1 MSLTILDEVTKT
13 SIELLLKEPFYAHFF
28 STLNKEVVPIG
39 HPVATMAVGL
49 RHTSFVLI
57 INEQFWSSV
66 LTNQKHRYGVVKHE
80 VLHLIFNHLLKSVK
94 ENDKNSLLL
103 NIAMDLVV
111 NQYILSDYLPE
122 YSIFLDTFP
131 DLDLEKDQTYFY
143 YYQKLKVLEED
154 IENQVGL
161 YDSISAK
168 NLENIKK
175 QSCGLERHIA
185 WDEFKAMSNT
195 ERELLDIQL
204 KNSIR
209 IARSKTSEKTY
220 SQLPRGVRITIDEIL
235 LNNKPIVDWRRVL
248 RLFSESSVK
257 TKIRNTLKKA
267 SKRYGTTPGL
277 KIVQRHKILV
287 VLDTS
292 GSILQDEL
300 KDFFSEVR
308 FMWKRGAEVY
318 IVECDSVIHKKYWY
332 KGVHPNVVYGG
343 GGTSFDLPLKF
354 ANEEFHPDAIVYFT
368 DGIAMPPTIVSKAP
382 ILWVISKNG
391 IAIES
396 EHFTNL
402 KGRKAKIL

>member
-1 MSLTILDEVTKT
+1 
-13 SIELLLKEPFYAHFF
+13 
-28 STLNKEVVPIG
+28 
-39 HPVATMAVGL
+39 
-49 RHTSFVLI
+49 
-57 INEQFWSSV
+57 
-66 LTNQKHRYGVVKHE
+66 
-80 VLHLIFNHLLKSVK
+80 
-94 ENDKNSLLL
+94 
-103 NIAMDLVV
+103 
-111 NQYILSDYLPE
+111 
-122 YSIFLDTFP
+122 
-131 DLDLEKDQTYFY
+131 
-143 YYQKLKVLEED
+143 
-154 IENQVGL
+154 
-161 YDSISAK
+161 
-168 NLENIKK
+168 
-175 QSCGLERHIA
+175 
-185 WDEFKAMSNT
+185 MSNT

-204 KNSIR
+204 KNSIK

-391 IAIES
+391 IAIGS